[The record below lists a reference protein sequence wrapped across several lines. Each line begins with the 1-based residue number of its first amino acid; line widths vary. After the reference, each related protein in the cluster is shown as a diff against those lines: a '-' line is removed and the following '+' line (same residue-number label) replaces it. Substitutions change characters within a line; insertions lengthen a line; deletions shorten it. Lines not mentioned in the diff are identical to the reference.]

1 MKRKL
6 PLTIALAVLG
16 ATVTAGTA
24 VGGSG
29 SLIGVGEGGVQINLP
44 EGGNLQ
50 NLELLPQCANTV
62 DDDAD
67 GTVDLNDT
75 DCTGP
80 LDATESGS
88 GAPAPDTAV
97 PDGNGS
103 GGQGGGTGGGGGRGD
118 G

>member
-24 VGGSG
+24 AGGSG

-50 NLELLPQCANTV
+50 NLQLLPQCANTA

-67 GTVDLNDT
+67 GVIDLNDP

-80 LDATESGS
+80 LDATESGT

-97 PDGNGS
+97 PDDQSGS
-103 GGQGGGTGGGGGRGD
+103 GGGGGTGGDGGRG
-118 G
+118 